1 MAQVTPRTTL
11 PADSDTT
18 GAVQIT
24 GASLRCSVRA
34 TALTT
39 LALIRMDPSGKWF
52 RITDATGAPMQFT
65 AQPGGSAG
73 NTDVSFSLPAVS
85 SNEYYNLIA
94 DNTFAGYAEIDSL
107 SAPPGP
113 GGAVPT
119 SRVLSTPAGLLIAGT
134 TSADLSADR
143 AFTFDPAIW
152 TPSASAIAL
161 AANISVTAAAGTGG
175 IDYHLGTGDWKMPT
189 GAGSWAGASG
199 KALSLVSTAAAM
211 TLTAGGVLTMTGTSI
226 SLGDGT
232 VTQGTSVTT
241 GVTLNASSGVI
252 TTFSQSAA
260 AGATSTFTVTN
271 SCCLSTS
278 VVVVSVGNYAG
289 TFGTN
294 GFPLVTVS
302 AVSAG
307 SFAVT
312 VVNAAPTNALSGALK
327 IHFAVL

>member
-18 GAVQIT
+18 GAVQLT
-24 GASLRCSVRA
+24 GNSLRCSVRA

-52 RITDATGAPMQFT
+52 RITDSTGAPMQFT
-65 AQPGGSAG
+65 AQPGGNAG
-73 NTDVSFSLPAVS
+73 NLDVSFSLKADAA
-85 SNEYYNLIA
+85 NEYYNLIG
-94 DNTFAGYAEIDSL
+94 DSTFAGYAELDSL
-107 SAPPGP
+107 SSPPGP
-113 GGAVPT
+113 GTSVPS
-119 SRVLSTPAGLLIAGT
+119 SRVLSTPAGLLIAGAA
-134 TSADLSADR
+134 SADLSADR
-143 AFTFDPAIW
+143 AFTFDPTIW

-161 AANISVTAAAGTGG
+161 AANISVTAATGTGG
-175 IDYHLGTGDWKMPT
+175 IDYHLGTGDWKMPQ

-199 KALSLVSTAAAM
+199 KALSFVSTAAAM

-232 VTQGTSVTT
+232 VTQATSVTT

-252 TTFSQSAA
+252 TTFTQSAA

-271 SCCLSTS
+271 SCCLATS
-278 VVVVSVGNYAG
+278 VPLLTILNYAG
-289 TFGTN
+289 TYGTN
-294 GFPLVTVS
+294 GLPQVTVS

-307 SFAVT
+307 SFAIT
-312 VVNAAPTNALSGALK
+312 IVNCAPTNALSGALK
-327 IHFAVL
+327 IGFAVV